1 MIRKKRNEVLE
12 TGIEVWREEGKEGGR
27 EELAQR
33 FSSPLVGPRRVIT
46 PGLLFQRAFVSAATQ
61 CELPSRGK
69 LNFPLL
75 SLSFQSFLSRFLFP
89 RSILFLFLIWLLKVS
104 RDIFL
109 IYEWKIWIFGGLVVV
124 GLE

>member
-75 SLSFQSFLSRFLFP
+75 SLSFQFFPPEISLS
-89 RSILFLFLIWLLKVS
+89 SILFLFLIWLLKVS

-109 IYEWKIWIFGGLVVV
+109 IYEWKIWIFGGLVVF

>member
-75 SLSFQSFLSRFLFP
+75 SLSFQSFPPEISLS
-89 RSILFLFLIWLLKVS
+89 SILFLFLIWLLKVS

-109 IYEWKIWIFGGLVVV
+109 IYEWKIWIFGGLVVF